1 MAVTL
6 RLRRGSTVP
15 AASGFVIGEPAWDGA
30 NGRLYVKSNDGNM
43 VLINPE
49 GVDRDYGSIDA
60 TVVDTE
66 DYGSIV

>member
-1 MAVTL
+1 MAVTFQF
-6 RLRRGSTVP
+6 RRGSTVP
-15 AASGFVIGEPAWDGA
+15 AASGFAVGEPAWDGT
-30 NGRLYVKSNDGNM
+30 NGRLYIKSTAGNM